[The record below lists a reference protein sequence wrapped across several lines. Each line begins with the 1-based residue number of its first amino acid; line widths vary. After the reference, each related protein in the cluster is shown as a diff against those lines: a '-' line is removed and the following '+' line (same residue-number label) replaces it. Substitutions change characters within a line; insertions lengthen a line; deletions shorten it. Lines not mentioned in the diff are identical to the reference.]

1 MELVVVVVVVEL
13 MMIVVVVVVGIYGNQ
28 CRYPWLVVKVRD
40 NTA

>member
-13 MMIVVVVVVGIYGNQ
+13 MMIVVVVGIYGNQ